1 MRLLALASLI
11 VCGMI
16 VGQAKAVTIELD
28 DVAPDRV
35 ERQRAFAEGALPLPD
50 TPNLG
55 QFEARL
61 GAAGVKLGDPVFI
74 RIFKAESELE
84 VWMRKG
90 DAFVHFST
98 YPICHWAGTLGPK
111 LKEGD
116 KQNPEGF
123 YAVGPYQLH
132 HIGRWPRSL
141 NIGFPNTYDRA
152 LGRTGSYLLVHGGCS
167 SVGCYAMTNA
177 VMEEI

>member
-132 HIGRWPRSL
+132 HIGR
-141 NIGFPNTYDRA
+141 
-152 LGRTGSYLLVHGGCS
+152 
-167 SVGCYAMTNA
+167 
-177 VMEEI
+177 